1 MPPITP
7 ELPGDALLP
16 LPVPVVDGEDLVLV
30 LVPALELLGQAV
42 PRLAG
47 QAAHHT

>member
-16 LPVPVVDGEDLVLV
+16 LPVPVVDGKDLVLV
-30 LVPALELLGQAV
+30 LVPALEFLVQAV
-42 PRLAG
+42 TRIAG
-47 QAAHHT
+47 